1 MIVNLKIGGAFS
13 MNLHLWLPIIVIA
26 VVVLFFTI
34 SLFIKNKKANYDER
48 QLLARNS
55 AYKCSFFFLMVY
67 CLVCGL
73 LHLFQV
79 EWSDL
84 AVQLFLGIILSF
96 TLFIAISILK
106 DAYFSNSRKQ
116 NTQSVISFF
125 SSGIVSILYLLVG
138 IGRGDALWV
147 NGELSILVLYLIAS
161 VCTIGLGILS
171 LIKMNLEKRGA

>member
-1 MIVNLKIGGAFS
+1 MFDNVLFP
-13 MNLHLWLPIIVIA
+13 LIIAA
-26 VVVLFFTI
+26 VVVLFI
-34 SLFIKNKKANYDER
+34 VVARLYRNKKENYDER

-79 EWSDL
+79 KWSDL